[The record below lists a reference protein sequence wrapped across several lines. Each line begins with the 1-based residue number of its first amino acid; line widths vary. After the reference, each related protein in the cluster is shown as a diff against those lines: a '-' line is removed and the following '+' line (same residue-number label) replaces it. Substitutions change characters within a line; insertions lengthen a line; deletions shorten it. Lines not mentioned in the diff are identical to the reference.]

1 MMRRGAAVAVIGATV
16 LLTAC
21 QSGQTQVSSR
31 TTVQLP
37 QVAHSAELRDQSLTA
52 ARTQLITFLQ
62 QQLVRPDG
70 VYTNY
75 LDTNRNAA
83 TASGH
88 EYLSESAGLWLLHLA
103 YTKQFDAFARFY
115 HQTKDTLWQSKQ
127 FSYRYNPANHHR
139 FSVNATVDDL
149 RIVQA
154 VGQAAIHTKS
164 DQWHQEYLHVVKK
177 VRQQSVA
184 ADRPVDF
191 VDTKTGKKAQT
202 ITLCYLDLTTL
213 RAIGGQTLYRS
224 QLHRIQGGRLQGRL
238 PLFATRYDYSTKKYT
253 GKSRINIVESLLT
266 AVHLASVNQ
275 VPPKTVHWVKT
286 QVAAGTLV
294 NRYDGTGGAPLTAA
308 QSAGGYALAAQLGV
322 LTHDPDLAKQA
333 LHRALAFQIQKP
345 GTPLNGALG
354 DLASQQVYSFDNLE
368 TLVALDMYL
377 GK

>member
-1 MMRRGAAVAVIGATV
+1 MRKGATVAVIGATV
-16 LLTAC
+16 LLAAC
-21 QSGQTQVSSR
+21 QSGHTHTSSR
-31 TTVQLP
+31 SAVQLP
-37 QVAHSAELRDQSLTA
+37 RTAYSANQRDQSLAA
-52 ARTQLITFLQ
+52 ARTRLIAFLQ

-103 YTKQFDAFARFY
+103 YTRQFDAFRRFY
-115 HQTKDTLWQSKQ
+115 QQIKDTLWQGRQ
-127 FSYRYNPANHHR
+127 FAYRYNPANHQR
-139 FSVNATVDDL
+139 FPVNATVDDL
-149 RIVQA
+149 RILQA
-154 VGQAAIHTKS
+154 VGQAAIQTKS
-164 DQWHQEYLHVVKK
+164 DQWHHEYQWIAKK
-177 VRQQSVA
+177 VRDQSIA

-191 VDTKTGKKAQT
+191 VDAKTGKRAKT

-213 RAIGGQTLYRS
+213 RAIGGQALYRS
-224 QLHRIQGGRLQGRL
+224 QLNRIQSGQLQSRL
-238 PLFATRYDYSTKKYT
+238 PLFATRYDYSAKKYT
-253 GKSRINIVESLLT
+253 GTSQINSVESLLT
-266 AVHLASVNQ
+266 AVHLASVNK
-275 VPPKTVHWVKT
+275 VPPKTVQWVKK
-286 QVAAGTLV
+286 QVAAGTLA
-294 NRYDGTGGAPLTAA
+294 NRYDGTSGAPLTFD